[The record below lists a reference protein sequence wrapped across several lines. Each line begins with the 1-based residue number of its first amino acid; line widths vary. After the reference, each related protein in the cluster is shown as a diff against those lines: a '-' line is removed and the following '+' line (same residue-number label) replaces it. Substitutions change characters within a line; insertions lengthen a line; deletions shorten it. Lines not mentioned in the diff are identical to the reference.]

1 MSYGAIKVG
10 QYIIKYSNENNLN
23 ISNLKLQKLLYFIQ
37 SHFLVQKNE
46 ICFTDEIKAC
56 DLGPIIQSVYN
67 EYKHFGA
74 GNIPCV
80 FISYDISKGDIK
92 ENDRK
97 LIDEVIDE
105 FSTFTSSEMMEII
118 KGQDPWIKTYKQGKK
133 ISIGTKLLKEFFTN

>member
-1 MSYGAIKVG
+1 MGYSAIKVS

-37 SHFLVQKNE
+37 SHFLIQKNE

-56 DLGPIIQSVYN
+56 DLGPIVQDVYD

-74 GNIPCV
+74 GNIPFV
-80 FISYDISKGDIK
+80 FVSYEISKDSIK

-97 LIDEVIDE
+97 LIEEVIDE
-105 FSTFTSSEMMEII
+105 FSTFTASELSDLI
-118 KGQDPWIKTYKQGKK
+118 KSQDPWIKTYKRGKK
-133 ISIGTKLLKEFFTN
+133 INIDTKLLKEFFTN